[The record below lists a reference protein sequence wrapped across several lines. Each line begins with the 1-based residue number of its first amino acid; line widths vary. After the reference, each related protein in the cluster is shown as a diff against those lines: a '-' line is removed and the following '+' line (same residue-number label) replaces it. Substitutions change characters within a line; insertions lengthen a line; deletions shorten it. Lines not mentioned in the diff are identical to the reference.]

1 MDIWKLVTLQEV
13 PVVNWH
19 RVSYLGYVTTPL
31 QNWQSSSVLL
41 AQGHL
46 IGLVLIA
53 LVFIAAPFVST
64 TLVGLLLLGCA
75 ALWALLLVSDGLHTP
90 LSPIHLA
97 VMSYWGIA
105 TIATAFS
112 PVRDAATEGWIK
124 LTLYLIL
131 FALMAKVM
139 RGRLG
144 IFGDNPEAFQPR
156 NPQNSGA
163 SNPLSRNSQPR
174 HFGATPS
181 WLTVRSWVIGIYLHV
196 ALLVSAVGLRQWF
209 FGVDALATWVD
220 VDSSLA
226 GTTRVYSYLGN
237 PNLLA
242 GYLIPATFLSL
253 AAIFAWNHWVA
264 KALAV
269 TMLVVNAA
277 CLVLT
282 FSRGGWLGFV
292 AGGFVFVILLVHW
305 VSIRLPKFWR
315 LWTLPMVLGGT
326 LGGLVLAVVSV
337 PAVQERFLSIFA
349 GHEDSSNSFRIY
361 VWRAVIEMIQAR
373 PILGIGPGNDAFN
386 LVYPFYQEPG
396 YTALSAYSI
405 FLEVL
410 VETGIIGLICF
421 LWLVLVTL
429 IQGWLSLQRLRQE
442 WDPNGFWLMAAI
454 ATIVAMVVHG
464 AVDTVWYRP
473 QVSTLWWLMVAIV
486 ASYCLPYRLPTLE
499 SETKTKQP

>member
-1 MDIWKLVTLQEV
+1 MDIWKLITLQKV
-13 PVVNWH
+13 PLVKWH
-19 RVSYLGYVTTPL
+19 QSSYLGYVATPL
-31 QNWQSSSVLL
+31 QHWQSASLL
-41 AQGHL
+41 LSQGHWF
-46 IGLVLIA
+46 GLALIA

-64 TLVGLLLLGCA
+64 TLIGFLLLGA
-75 ALWALLLVSDGLHTP
+75 MALWALLMVSDGRRTP

-105 TIATAFS
+105 TVATAFS
-112 PVRDAATEGWIK
+112 PVRDAAIDGWIK
-124 LTLYLIL
+124 LTLYLVL

-139 RGRLG
+139 RRRLG
-144 IFGDNPEAFQPR
+144 K
-156 NPQNSGA
+156 
-163 SNPLSRNSQPR
+163 LSEDSKESLGSPNHPGSV
-174 HFGATPS
+174 
-181 WLTVRSWVIGIYLHV
+181 LRSWIIGVYLHV

-209 FGVDALATWVD
+209 FGADALATWVD

-242 GYLIPATFLSL
+242 GYLIPAVFLSL
-253 AAIFAWNHWVA
+253 AAIFVWKHWVA

-269 TMLVVNAA
+269 TMVVVNTA
-277 CLVLT
+277 CLILT

-292 AGGFVFVILLVHW
+292 AGGFIFVILLVHW
-305 VSIRLPKFWR
+305 VSIRLPQFWR
-315 LWTLPMVLGGT
+315 LWTLPIVVGGT
-326 LGGLVLAVVSV
+326 FGGLVLAVVSL
-337 PAVQERFLSIFA
+337 PALQERFLSIFA
-349 GHEDSSNSFRIY
+349 GHEDNSNSFRIY

-373 PILGIGPGNDAFN
+373 PVLGIGPGNDAFN

-410 VETGIIGLICF
+410 VETGIIGFICF
-421 LWLVLVTL
+421 LWLVLVTV
-429 IQGWLSLQRLRQE
+429 IQGWLSIQRLRQA
-442 WDPNGFWLMAAI
+442 WDRNGFWLIAAI
-454 ATIVAMVVHG
+454 ATIVGMVVHG

-486 ASYCLPYRLPTLE
+486 ASYCIPHVSPTSALDTQE
-499 SETKTKQP
+499 S

>member
-1 MDIWKLVTLQEV
+1 MAIWKSLTLQKMSIM
-13 PVVNWH
+13 NWY
-19 RVSYLGYVTTPL
+19 RTSYLGYVATPL
-31 QNWQSSSVLL
+31 QHWTNASVLL
-41 AQGHL
+41 SQGHL
-46 IGLVLIA
+46 LGLGLIS
-53 LVFIAAPFVST
+53 LVFIASPFVST
-64 TLVGLLLLGCA
+64 TLIGLLLLGCA
-75 ALWALLLVSDGLHTP
+75 ALWVLLMVSDGGRTP
-90 LSPIHLA
+90 LSPVHLSIMA
-97 VMSYWGIA
+97 YWGVA

-112 PVRDAATEGWIK
+112 PVRDAATDGWIK

-139 RGRLG
+139 RERPMERQERL
-144 IFGDNPEAFQPR
+144 AFQPLQR
-156 NPQNSGA
+156 LSA
-163 SNPLSRNSQPR
+163 SRLNL
-174 HFGATPS
+174 
-181 WLTVRSWVIGIYLHV
+181 RSWVIGVYLHV

-253 AAIFAWNHWVA
+253 AAIFVWKRWFA
-264 KALAV
+264 KALAI
-269 TMLVVNAA
+269 TMLVVNTA

-292 AGGFVFVILLVHW
+292 AGGFVFVILMVYW

-326 LGGLVLAVVSV
+326 FGGLALAVASV
-337 PAVQERFLSIFA
+337 PALQERFLSIFA

-373 PILGIGPGNDAFN
+373 PVLGIGPGNDAFN

-410 VETGIIGLICF
+410 VETGLIGFLCF
-421 LWLVLVTL
+421 LWFVLVTVTT
-429 IQGWLSLQRLRQE
+429 GWFSLQQLRE
-442 WDPNGFWLMAAI
+442 TWDRNGLWLIAAI
-454 ATIVAMVVHG
+454 ATIAGMVVHG

-486 ASYCLPYRLPTLE
+486 ASYWIPSHPHN
-499 SETKTKQP
+499 PDI

>member
-1 MDIWKLVTLQEV
+1 MDIWKLLTLQKMSM
-13 PVVNWH
+13 VNWY
-19 RVSYLGYVTTPL
+19 RSSYLGYVATPL
-31 QNWQSSSVLL
+31 QHWTNASVLL
-41 AQGHL
+41 SQGNL
-46 IGLVLIA
+46 IGLGLIALVLIA
-53 LVFIAAPFVST
+53 SPFVST
-64 TLVGLLLLGCA
+64 TLIGLLLLGCA
-75 ALWALLLVSDGLHTP
+75 ALWILLMVSDGGRTP
-90 LSPIHLA
+90 LSPVHLSI
-97 VMSYWGIA
+97 MLYWGVA

-112 PVRDAATEGWIK
+112 PVRDAATDGWVK

-139 RGRLG
+139 RDSLINQHTRSASLPPLG
-144 IFGDNPEAFQPR
+144 FSLL
-156 NPQNSGA
+156 SG
-163 SNPLSRNSQPR
+163 P
-174 HFGATPS
+174 TI
-181 WLTVRSWVIGIYLHV
+181 RSWMIGVYLHV
-196 ALLVSAVGLRQWF
+196 ALWVSAVGLRQWF

-253 AAIFAWNHWVA
+253 AAIFAWQRWFA

-269 TMLVVNAA
+269 TMLVVNTA

-315 LWTLPMVLGGT
+315 LWTLPMVMGGT
-326 LGGLVLAVVSV
+326 FGGLALAVASV
-337 PAVQERFLSIFA
+337 PALQERFLSIFA

-373 PILGIGPGNDAFN
+373 PVLGIGPGNDAFN

-410 VETGIIGLICF
+410 VETGIIGFLCF
-421 LWLVLVTL
+421 LWFVLVTVTT
-429 IQGWLSLQRLRQE
+429 GWLSLQPLRE
-442 WDPNGFWLMAAI
+442 TWDRDGWWLIAAI
-454 ATIVAMVVHG
+454 ATIVGMVVHG

-486 ASYCLPYRLPTLE
+486 ASYWMPKPSTD
-499 SETKTKQP
+499 

>member
-1 MDIWKLVTLQEV
+1 MNNIWKLVTLQKV
-13 PVVNWH
+13 PVVTWH
-19 RVSYLGYVTTPL
+19 QISYLGHTTKLL
-31 QNWQSSSVLL
+31 QDWQSESILL
-41 AQGHL
+41 SQGHWV
-46 IGLVLIA
+46 GLSLTA

-64 TLVGLLLLGCA
+64 TLIGFLLLACAALWGLLLL
-75 ALWALLLVSDGLHTP
+75 SDGLRTP

-97 VMSYWGIA
+97 VMSYWGVA

-112 PVRDAATEGWIK
+112 PVRDAATDGWIK

-131 FALMAKVM
+131 FALIAKIM
-139 RGRLG
+139 GGR
-144 IFGDNPEAFQPR
+144 FSRFSNEDNAESLNNR
-156 NPQNSGA
+156 NVEKIKST
-163 SNPLSRNSQPR
+163 L
-174 HFGATPS
+174 
-181 WLTVRSWVIGIYLHV
+181 RSWVIGIYLHV
-196 ALLVSAVGLRQWF
+196 ALVVSAVGLRQWF

-242 GYLIPATFLSL
+242 GYLIPATLLSL
-253 AAIFAWNHWVA
+253 GAVFAWKRWAA

-282 FSRGGWLGFV
+282 FSRGGWLGFG
-292 AGGFVFVILLVHW
+292 AGGFVFIMLLIYW
-305 VSIRLPKFWR
+305 LRIRQSRFWR
-315 LWTLPMVLGGT
+315 VWTMPMVLGGIVA
-326 LGGLVLAVVSV
+326 GLAFAIAVE
-337 PAVQERFLSIFA
+337 PALQERFLSIFA

-410 VETGIIGLICF
+410 VETGIVGFICF
-421 LWLVLVTL
+421 VWLVVVTI
-429 IQGWLSLQRLRQE
+429 IQGWLSLQQLRQD
-442 WDPNGFWLMAAI
+442 WDRSGFWLMAAI
-454 ATIVAMVVHG
+454 AIIAGMVVHG

-473 QVSTLWWLMVAIV
+473 QVSTLWWLMMALV
-486 ASYCLPYRLPTLE
+486 ASYCQPYRLPTE
-499 SETKTKQP
+499 KN